1 MRAEPLKLTPVSNSS
16 MSLTSGK
23 AAPEDEKPFG
33 EFLSEALNEVNELQ
47 HASKVAS
54 LNLVAGKVQDI
65 SEVMVA
71 TEKAS
76 VALQLTMQVRNKI
89 VDAYQEIMRM
99 QV

>member
-1 MRAEPLKLTPVSNSS
+1 MRVEPLKLTPVSTSS
-16 MSLTSGK
+16 MSLTSSK
-23 AAPEDEKPFG
+23 TAPEDEKSFG

-47 HASKVAS
+47 NASKAAS

-65 SEVMVA
+65 SEVMIA
-71 TEKAS
+71 AEKAT